1 MMSRR
6 RPPCSR
12 GYTLVEVLVAMTLM
26 GIVVAGMLKALTVQK
41 KFYARQARILDARH
55 AMRASATILASELR
69 ELSAAGGDIYALAPD
84 SVALRSTVAFGVI
97 CNVDVG
103 GGRLS
108 LTHTTGHFRLEGQDS
123 ALVFVEGTTVFDDDS
138 WRALPVTGIM
148 AVGPTCGSGQKPE
161 RVVSL
166 SGNLAGVTVGSP
178 VRVFRPYVY
187 GLFQMNDRWW
197 LGRRSGSAGST
208 YIPVAGPL
216 APPASQG
223 LVLTYQD
230 SLGLP
235 TANRNEVTRVEI
247 KIRAPTFRS
256 ATDPDYREMLTSAFL
271 RNDG

>member
-1 MMSRR
+1 MSMRR
-6 RPPCSR
+6 RPYSR
-12 GYTLVEVLVAMTLM
+12 GYTLVEVLIAMTLT
-26 GIVVAGMLKALTVQK
+26 GIVVAGMLKALTAQK

-69 ELSAAGGDIYALAPD
+69 ELSASGGDIYGLGPD
-84 SVALRSTVAFGVI
+84 SIALRSTVAFGIV
-97 CNVDVG
+97 CNVDVSA
-103 GGRLS
+103 GRLS
-108 LTHTTGHFRLEGQDS
+108 LTHTTGHFRLEGEDS
-123 ALVFVEGTTVFDDDS
+123 ALVFAEGTPIFDDDS
-138 WRALPVTGIM
+138 WRTLPVTGIT
-148 AVGPTCGSGQKPE
+148 AFGPTCGSGQAPD

-197 LGRRSGSAGST
+197 LGRRSRAAGAP

-230 SLGLP
+230 SLGLA
-235 TANRNEVTRVEI
+235 TTNRNEVARVEI
-247 KIRAPTFRS
+247 TVRAPTYRS
-256 ATDPDYREMLTSAFL
+256 LTDPDYRELLTSAFL